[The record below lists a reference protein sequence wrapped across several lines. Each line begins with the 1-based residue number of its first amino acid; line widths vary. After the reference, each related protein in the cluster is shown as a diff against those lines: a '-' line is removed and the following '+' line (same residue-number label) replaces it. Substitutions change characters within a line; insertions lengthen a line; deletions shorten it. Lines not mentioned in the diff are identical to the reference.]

1 MILFE
6 TTGKE
11 DTVPALKA
19 AIETAKERGIKYIV
33 FSCST
38 GYTADKLIEIGIPE
52 GIQPVMVT
60 QAYASNDPDK
70 NPMKD
75 DVRARC
81 RAAGIEIVTAG
92 HALSGAERGLRN
104 TFGGIYPAEIIA
116 YTLRMFGAGTKV
128 AVECATMAAD
138 AGVIPA
144 GEPVIAM
151 GGTSFGC
158 DTALIM
164 KASYSAK
171 VLETRIEE
179 YICKPQI

>member
-11 DTVPALKA
+11 NTEAALRA
-19 AIETAKERGIKYIV
+19 AVETAVERGIKYIV
-33 FSCST
+33 FSSSA
-38 GYTADKLIEIGIPE
+38 GYTAETLMGIGIPE

-60 QAYASNDPDK
+60 LAYSSNDPDK

-75 DVRARC
+75 EMRAKC
-81 RAAGIEIVTAG
+81 REAGIEIVTAG
-92 HALSGAERGLRN
+92 HALSGVERGLRN
-104 TFGGIYPAEIIA
+104 TFGGINPAEIIA
-116 YTLRMFGAGTKV
+116 YTLKMFGAGTKV

-171 VLETRIEE
+171 VLETKIEE
-179 YICKPQI
+179 FICKPQI